1 MELEKAKQILNTSND
16 LNLTDKEITQLIYFL
31 EVIAQ
36 IAINNVLK
44 ERKNEQRTTLCSRIH
59 RRAS

>member
-16 LNLTDKEITQLIYFL
+16 LNLTDKEITQLIYFF

-36 IAINNVLK
+36 ITINNVLK
-44 ERKNEQRTTLCSRIH
+44 ERKNE
-59 RRAS
+59 

>member
-16 LNLTDKEITQLIYFL
+16 LNLMDKEITQLIYFF

-36 IAINNVLK
+36 ITINNVLK
-44 ERKNEQRTTLCSRIH
+44 ERKNE
-59 RRAS
+59 